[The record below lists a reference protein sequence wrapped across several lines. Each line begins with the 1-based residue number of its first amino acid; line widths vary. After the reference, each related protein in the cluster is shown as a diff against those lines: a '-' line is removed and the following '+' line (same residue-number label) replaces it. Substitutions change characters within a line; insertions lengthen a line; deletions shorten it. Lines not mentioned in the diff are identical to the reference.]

1 MSVREYKSSVFTM
14 LEETP
19 EYALSTYNALNG
31 TNYEDP
37 GMVTIQKVKGRVLLS
52 IRNDASFLLDMY
64 FNMYEHQSTPNPNM
78 PLRFMLYFSEYMWDY
93 VKVLDYDIYGR
104 RRIPIPTPKFVVFY
118 NGKEERPEREEFHL
132 SDSYEHKCECY
143 DLDLSCVVYNINPG
157 FNEELQQKSR
167 VFVGYTTF
175 VEKVRAYENG
185 AADLRAAINRAI
197 DECIT
202 EDILAEFFKSRRAEV
217 LEMAVLDFTFE
228 RREELIAR
236 DSREEGI
243 ELGRSQGRTEGIE
256 LGRSQGRTEGIELGR
271 SQGRTEEKSQ
281 VAEKMLKA
289 NKPFEE
295 IMEFTGLSADELKE
309 LANKLGV

>member
-64 FNMYEHQSTPNPNM
+64 FNMYEHQSTPNANM

-157 FNEELQQKSR
+157 YNEELQQKSG
-167 VFVGYTTF
+167 VLVGYTAF

-197 DECIT
+197 DECIA

-228 RREELIAR
+228 RREKLIAR
-236 DSREEGI
+236 DSREEG
-243 ELGRSQGRTEGIE
+243 RTEGIE
-256 LGRSQGRTEGIELGR
+256 IGYN
-271 SQGRTEEKSQ
+271 Q

-289 NKPFEE
+289 DKPFEE
-295 IMEFTGLSADELKE
+295 IIEFTGLSADELKE
-309 LANKLGV
+309 LANTLGV